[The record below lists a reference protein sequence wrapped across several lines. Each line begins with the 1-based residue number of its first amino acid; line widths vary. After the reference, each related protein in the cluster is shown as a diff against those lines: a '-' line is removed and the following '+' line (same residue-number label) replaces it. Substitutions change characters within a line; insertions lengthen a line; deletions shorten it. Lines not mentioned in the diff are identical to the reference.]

1 MIRPLLFLAATA
13 AALSACS
20 DEPEARQTAA
30 AATPRSVRVATVEVR
45 PLGRTISASG
55 TLRPREEA
63 AVGAELAGYRVQSV
77 LADVGDRVRRGQ
89 PLVRLDPTL
98 LQAQIAQQR
107 AAVDQALAAQRRAAD
122 QARRVSGLEG
132 QGVIADEVIVQRSTE
147 AATAAASLRAARAQ
161 LQDALT
167 RRARL
172 TIAAPVGGVV
182 LSRGVRPGEVT
193 GGGTTP
199 FFTIARDGLIEL
211 QAEMAEADL
220 RSVRPGQP
228 VRVRLADGTEL
239 EGSVRLVSPQVGSE
253 NRLGLVYVR
262 LPVRPDIR
270 AGGFATATFEAS
282 GVQAPAVPES
292 AVVFSADGTRLVV
305 VGRDNRVRQVPV
317 RTGARG
323 GGWVQLIDG
332 PPPGTRVALGA
343 SSVVVDGEQVRP
355 VARRQPTIIGG
366 CEHRPAPIGGPHA
379 FLANGSSRHAPARIR
394 RVHRGGD
401 GRERAGRGPDAARA
415 RRPRPRP

>member
-1 MIRPLLFLAATA
+1 MIRPLLLLAATA

-20 DEPEARQTAA
+20 EAPEPRQGATA
-30 AATPRSVRVATVEVR
+30 AATPRSVQVATVEVR

-77 LADVGDRVRRGQ
+77 LADVGDWVRRGQ

-107 AAVDQALAAQRRAAD
+107 AAVEQALAAQRRAAD
-122 QARRVSGLEG
+122 QARRVAGLEG
-132 QGVIADEVIVQRSTE
+132 SGVIADELIVQRSTE
-147 AATAAASLRAARAQ
+147 AATAAAALRAARAQ

-193 GGGTTP
+193 GGGTAP
-199 FFTIARDGLIEL
+199 FFTIARDSLIEL

-220 RSVRPGQP
+220 RSVRAGQP
-228 VRVRLADGTEL
+228 VRVRLADGTEV
-239 EGSVRLVSPQVGSE
+239 EGSVRLVSPQVAAE

-270 AGGFATATFEAS
+270 AGGFATASFEAS
-282 GVQAPAVPES
+282 GTQASSVPES
-292 AVVFSADGTRLVV
+292 AVVFSAEGTRLVV

-323 GGWVQLIDG
+323 GGYVQLIDG

-343 SSVVVDGEQVRP
+343 SSFVVDGEQVRP
-355 VARRQPTIIGG
+355 VVARR
-366 CEHRPAPIGGPHA
+366 
-379 FLANGSSRHAPARIR
+379 
-394 RVHRGGD
+394 
-401 GRERAGRGPDAARA
+401 
-415 RRPRPRP
+415 